1 VTASIFFLPH
11 RVGLVRRY
19 KNVEKDFWVCWTL
32 DVLYHGIPPGSPRLL
47 FKGGTS
53 LSKAH
58 GLIRRFPEDIDI
70 TVFREDL
77 KQAASIEDMEKLSG
91 KKRRAKLDAIRDAC
105 RAWVTG
111 PLRESLAAHINAF
124 VSKDVASNLLALGQT
139 FIRASIYAGP
149 RALPQ

>member
-1 VTASIFFLPH
+1 MAGAGSEVPPQI
-11 RVGLVRRY
+11 RRDSAH
-19 KNVEKDFWVCWTL
+19 NL
-32 DVLYHGIPPGSPRLL
+32 GVLYHGIPPGSPRLL

-91 KKRRAKLDAIRDAC
+91 KKRKAKLDAIRDAC

-149 RALPQ
+149 RTLPQ